1 MTSVTMSTRV
11 VAASATRATRTT
23 RRCASVTRRA
33 VFGARR
39 ASTRARATNGDGER
53 RMKAQELKRALVD
66 AVRATLERTN
76 VDARCARCA
85 RSWRR
90 DDATDGLTTTRAIER
105 SID

>member
-1 MTSVTMSTRV
+1 V
-11 VAASATRATRTT
+11 
-23 RRCASVTRRA
+23 
-33 VFGARR
+33 
-39 ASTRARATNGDGER
+39 
-53 RMKAQELKRALVD
+53 KAQELKRALVD

-76 VDARCARCA
+76 DVDARCA